1 MIMSYKVSENKKAE
15 WKEQAKE
22 NQNQARELILSVS
35 KSYTENPEK
44 MAEILEFASRF
55 YQYSLHNMQLI
66 YAQNDHAA
74 FVQSFDAW
82 KKMDAHVK
90 KGERGMK
97 IWVPVKLTILIL
109 SDGQTVPLSEA
120 SEEQKKGYYNGYIEG
135 KKVLRFKIGTVFDIA
150 QTDFPKER
158 YPELYSMGYSS
169 AEHAQIVEGLIKFCE
184 SLGCNVFTRDL
195 STITGRG
202 YYQPSSNQIVL
213 NSLLEDTQ
221 RLSTLSH
228 EIGHMLEQH
237 GKREISS
244 AQKEFEADC
253 ISVLIQSH
261 YGIEL
266 TDSRKGHLAE
276 HYKLFE
282 REMAGSDT
290 PLSQEDKIKHV
301 EDVLDA
307 SMKVFRQYADQ
318 MDEYVKN
325 AIENRPIA
333 VDFDNKPI
341 LSFSFEVNEC
351 AEFPSMG
358 NTYSNIMS
366 AQEAL
371 KIFENI
377 SDYKR
382 SFIGGINLIGKT
394 SSGEQLETV
403 PIVNGR
409 SIDFDMLHYYPVVKE
424 NLQAEKMVKELVDEA
439 RKENY
444 STYGKYDFSNS
455 ASENILSG
463 NRRRRGI

>member
-1 MIMSYKVSENKKAE
+1 MSYKVSENKKAE

-44 MAEILEFASRF
+44 MAEVLEFASRF

-66 YAQNDHAA
+66 YAQNNHAA

-90 KGERGMK
+90 KGEKGMK

-109 SDGQTVPLSEA
+109 LDGQTVPLSEA

-202 YYQPSSNQIVL
+202 YYESSSNQIVL

-282 REMAGSDT
+282 REMDGSDT

-377 SDYKR
+377 PDYKKN
-382 SFIGGINLIGKT
+382 FVGGINLVGKT
-394 SSGEQLETV
+394 ASGEQLETI

-409 SIDFDMLHYYPVVKE
+409 SIDLDMLHYYPVVKE

-455 ASENILSG
+455 ASENILAG
-463 NRRRRGI
+463 NRRRRAI

>member
-1 MIMSYKVSENKKAE
+1 MSYKVSENKKAE

-44 MAEILEFASRF
+44 MAEVLEFASRF

-66 YAQNDHAA
+66 YAQNNHAA

-90 KGERGMK
+90 KGENGMK

-202 YYQPSSNQIVL
+202 YYESSSNQIVL

-221 RLSTLSH
+221 RLSNF
-228 EIGHMLEQH
+228 
-237 GKREISS
+237 IS
-244 AQKEFEADC
+244 
-253 ISVLIQSH
+253 
-261 YGIEL
+261 
-266 TDSRKGHLAE
+266 
-276 HYKLFE
+276 
-282 REMAGSDT
+282 
-290 PLSQEDKIKHV
+290 
-301 EDVLDA
+301 
-307 SMKVFRQYADQ
+307 
-318 MDEYVKN
+318 
-325 AIENRPIA
+325 
-333 VDFDNKPI
+333 
-341 LSFSFEVNEC
+341 
-351 AEFPSMG
+351 
-358 NTYSNIMS
+358 
-366 AQEAL
+366 
-371 KIFENI
+371 
-377 SDYKR
+377 
-382 SFIGGINLIGKT
+382 
-394 SSGEQLETV
+394 
-403 PIVNGR
+403 
-409 SIDFDMLHYYPVVKE
+409 
-424 NLQAEKMVKELVDEA
+424 
-439 RKENY
+439 
-444 STYGKYDFSNS
+444 
-455 ASENILSG
+455 
-463 NRRRRGI
+463 

>member
-1 MIMSYKVSENKKAE
+1 MSYKVSENKKAE

-44 MAEILEFASRF
+44 MAEVLEFASRF

-66 YAQNDHAA
+66 YAQNNHAA

-90 KGERGMK
+90 KGEKGMK

-202 YYQPSSNQIVL
+202 YYESSSNQIVL

-282 REMAGSDT
+282 REMDGSDT

-341 LSFSFEVNEC
+341 LSISF
-351 AEFPSMG
+351 
-358 NTYSNIMS
+358 
-366 AQEAL
+366 
-371 KIFENI
+371 
-377 SDYKR
+377 
-382 SFIGGINLIGKT
+382 
-394 SSGEQLETV
+394 
-403 PIVNGR
+403 
-409 SIDFDMLHYYPVVKE
+409 
-424 NLQAEKMVKELVDEA
+424 
-439 RKENY
+439 
-444 STYGKYDFSNS
+444 
-455 ASENILSG
+455 
-463 NRRRRGI
+463 